1 MSSDENVNA
10 ILILDIVG
18 RPPEYLMENL
28 ERIAEEM
35 GKEKGVKIISKNI
48 KEPTPLKENKEFY
61 TTFAEIEVETENIL
75 YLVILMFKY
84 MPAHV
89 EVLSPERITLANNE
103 WSDILSE
110 LTRKLH
116 SYDEV
121 ARVIQAERVTLLQK
135 LKELE
140 GKTKTTEDKT
150 EKKQKKEKKK

>member
-140 GKTKTTEDKT
+140 GKTKTTGNKA
-150 EKKQKKEKKK
+150 EKKKKEKKK